1 MSATYERASTMHP
14 SILNHDD
21 RRAPGS
27 LEWLE
32 VLEELRALHLKKT
45 NDYGSSTSAFANV
58 EASTLCG
65 VEPWR
70 RALCDASD
78 CIVRMQ
84 QFAVG
89 SKDVDTDNA
98 LIDLANWAIICLV
111 QLRREQGKA

>member
-1 MSATYERASTMHP
+1 MKYA
-14 SILNHDD
+14 I
-21 RRAPGS
+21 GS
-27 LEWLE
+27 NEWLG
-32 VLEELRALHLKKT
+32 VLEELRTLHLTKT
-45 NDYGSSTSAFANV
+45 HDYGSDQSAFANV
-58 EASTLCG
+58 EASALCG

-89 SKDVDTDNA
+89 SKDVDTNNA

-111 QLRREQGKA
+111 QLRREQAKRD

>member
-1 MSATYERASTMHP
+1 MHP

-89 SKDVDTDNA
+89 SKDVDTNNA
-98 LIDLANWAIICLV
+98 LIDFANWAIICLV
-111 QLRREQGKA
+111 QLRREQAKRD

>member
-1 MSATYERASTMHP
+1 MTPPLTCD
-14 SILNHDD
+14 HDD

-45 NDYGSSTSAFANV
+45 NDYGSKASAFANV
-58 EASTLCG
+58 EASFLCG

-84 QFAVG
+84 QYAVG
-89 SKDVDTDNA
+89 SKNVDTDNA

-111 QLRREQGKA
+111 QLRREQAKRD

>member
-1 MSATYERASTMHP
+1 MTPPSTCD
-14 SILNHDD
+14 HDD

-45 NDYGSSTSAFANV
+45 NDYGSSKSAFANV

-89 SKDVDTDNA
+89 SKDVDTNNA

-111 QLRREQGKA
+111 QLRREQAKRA